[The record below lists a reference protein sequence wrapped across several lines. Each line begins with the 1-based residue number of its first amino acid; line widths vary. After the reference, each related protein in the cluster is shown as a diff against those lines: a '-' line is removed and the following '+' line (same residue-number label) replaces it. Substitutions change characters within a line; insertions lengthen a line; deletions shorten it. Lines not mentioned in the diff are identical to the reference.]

1 VNSAVKG
8 EKVSIYNQAV
18 QAKHPLSGLRFTN
31 STDLHLMQ
39 GPITVFDGGAYAG
52 DARIEDL
59 QPGTERLISYALD
72 LDTEVSPESQG
83 SPMELV
89 SVRIIKGAVST
100 SQKQRRTNEFTI
112 KNSGGKAKKVL
123 VELPNDPNW
132 KLIAPEKPAEK
143 TRNLYRFAVTAERGK
158 PAKLKGEE
166 EQTIQQQIALT
177 NIDDNTI
184 VIYTKSKV
192 VSD

>member
-52 DARIEDL
+52 DARIDDL

-72 LDTEVSPESQG
+72 LDTEVAPEYKNSPD
-83 SPMELV
+83 ELV
-89 SVRIIKGAVST
+89 SVRIVKGVVWT
-100 SQKQRRTNEFTI
+100 SRKFQR
-112 KNSGGKAKKVL
+112 S
-123 VELPNDPNW
+123 
-132 KLIAPEKPAEK
+132 
-143 TRNLYRFAVTAERGK
+143 
-158 PAKLKGEE
+158 
-166 EQTIQQQIALT
+166 QQ
-177 NIDDNTI
+177 
-184 VIYTKSKV
+184 
-192 VSD
+192 